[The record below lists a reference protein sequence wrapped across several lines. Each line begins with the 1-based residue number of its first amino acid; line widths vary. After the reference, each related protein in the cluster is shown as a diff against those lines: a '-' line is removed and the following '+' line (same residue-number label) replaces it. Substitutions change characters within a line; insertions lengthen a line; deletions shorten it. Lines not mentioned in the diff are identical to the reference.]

1 MKRIIAVLLVA
12 ASIFLVSCG
21 GIPSARGIVKK
32 NRFRN
37 DGDQSLLRLGKR
49 ERHGWLQYPPD

>member
-21 GIPSARGIVKK
+21 GIPSARGIV
-32 NRFRN
+32 
-37 DGDQSLLRLGKR
+37 
-49 ERHGWLQYPPD
+49 